1 MDNTTIE
8 GLLAEVDQPSRYLGT
23 EVNRVIKNPETM
35 DLHMVLAFPDLYD
48 IGTSHFG
55 IQILYA
61 LLNKRENIYVE
72 RVFAPAPDMEALLKE
87 KGEPLFSLETRT
99 SLFDFHVVGFSL
111 LYELNYTSILT
122 MLDLAGIPFL
132 SRDRDASHPLVI
144 AGGPCAFNP
153 EPVAEIFDF
162 LIIGDGE
169 EALIQV
175 AEAIGA
181 WRKSGGD
188 REALFTVVEKIPGV
202 YVPSRFEVSYE
213 ALPGT
218 DAIVQIAKPTNP
230 AAAPRV
236 KRAIVPEL
244 TKDSFPEKPVIPFG
258 KPVHD
263 RLRLEISRGCTR
275 GCRFCQASMI
285 YRPVRERSVE
295 DLLALS
301 TESLITTGYN
311 DISLLSLSTGDY
323 EQLADLMR
331 GITSGCCA
339 DGEKV
344 AVSLPSIRAGR
355 LTGELMEI
363 IKNVRKT
370 GFTIAPEAGT
380 QRLRDVINK
389 GITEED
395 IVGTVQSAFELGW
408 TTIKLYFMIGLPT
421 ETFDDLHGIV
431 DLVKKLRGLTRNKR
445 VTINVSVSTF
455 IPKPHSVFQWEG
467 QITRDDAWEKICWL
481 KKSLRMP
488 GVAFKWGSTDISWL
502 EGIWSRGDRRLTSLL
517 IRAWKKGCRLDGWSE
532 YMNLPLW
539 REAVEEEG
547 LDWDLLCRRE
557 RSVDE
562 PLAWDHIDSGISKG
576 YLKKERKRALVA
588 ALTPD
593 CRYGDCSGCGIC
605 DFKTIR
611 PVICGPL
618 PARAFDQAPSPPCEV
633 SFVKYS
639 LTFSKMGSA
648 RFFGHLELV
657 NIVTKAFRR
666 AGLTIEKS
674 HGYNPRPK
682 LTFSD
687 PMPLG
692 MESMEEQCVVS
703 VGSDIS
709 EDEIKDQLNQH
720 LVDGIQI
727 WKVKPFVKT
736 KGQKDET
743 YRYRVQAV
751 SDLFDAHCLSKF
763 MELNNFI
770 IEKKGKKGNIKEVDL
785 KLFVRG
791 GELLSPSQLTIDLK
805 GINGMVI
812 RPDIAVK
819 HIFSLNDDAA
829 AHLGL
834 VKLCR
839 IEEIS

>member
-1 MDNTTIE
+1 MDNTTIQD
-8 GLLAEVDQPSRYLGT
+8 LLTEVAQPSRYLGT
-23 EVNRVIKNPETM
+23 EVNRVVKDPATV

-61 LLNKRENIYVE
+61 LLNKRDGIYAE

-99 SLFDFHVVGFSL
+99 PLSDFHVVGFSL
-111 LYELNYTSILT
+111 LYELNYTSVLT
-122 MLDLAGIPFL
+122 MLDLSGIPFL
-132 SRDRDASHPLVI
+132 AKDRDDSHPLVI

-153 EPVAEIFDF
+153 EPVADIFDF

-169 EALIQV
+169 EALVEV
-175 AEAIGA
+175 AEAIAA
-181 WRKSGGD
+181 WRKGGGD
-188 REALFTVVEKIPGV
+188 KEALFCEVEKIAGV
-202 YVPSRFEVSYE
+202 YVPSRFDVSYE
-213 ALPGT
+213 ALSDSGATVPVVT
-218 DAIVQIAKPTNP
+218 AKNP
-230 AAAPRV
+230 SAPRV

-244 TKDSFPEKPVIPFG
+244 SRDSFPEKPVIPFG

-285 YRPVRERSVE
+285 YRPVRERSVD
-295 DLLALS
+295 DLLSLS

-323 EQLADLMR
+323 EQLAELMR

-395 IVGTVQSAFELGW
+395 IIGTVKSAFELGW

-421 ETFDDLHGIV
+421 ETDEDLQGIV
-431 DLVKKLRGLTRNKR
+431 DLVKTLRGLSRNKR
-445 VTINVSVSTF
+445 AAINVSVSTF

-467 QITRDDAWEKICWL
+467 QITKDEAWEKICWL
-481 KKSLRMP
+481 KESLRMR
-488 GVAFKWGSTDISWL
+488 GVTLKWGSTDISWL

-517 IRAWKKGCRLDGWSE
+517 IRAWEKGCRLDGWSE

-557 RSVDE
+557 RGLDE
-562 PLAWDHIDSGISKG
+562 PLAWDHIDSGVSKG
-576 YLKKERKRALVA
+576 YLKKERARALA
-588 ALTPD
+588 ASLTPD

-611 PVICGPL
+611 PVICDSLAGDALAAKPQPPAPGP
-618 PARAFDQAPSPPCEV
+618 FI
-633 SFVKYS
+633 KYS
-639 LTFSKMGSA
+639 LAYTKLGNA
-648 RFFGHLELV
+648 RYFGHLELV

-674 HGYNPRPK
+674 HGYNPRPR

-692 MESMEEQCVVS
+692 MESMEEQFVVS
-703 VGSDIS
+703 VAS
-709 EDEIKDQLNQH
+709 ELSAGEIKDKLNQH
-720 LVDGIQI
+720 LVEGIEI
-727 WKVKPFVKT
+727 RDIKPFVKI
-736 KGQKDET
+736 KGPKDDT
-743 YRYRVQAV
+743 FRYKVQAR

-791 GELLSPSQLTIDLK
+791 VEIHSPSQLTIDLK
-805 GINGMVI
+805 GIDGVVI
-812 RPDIAVK
+812 RPDLAVK
-819 HIFSLNDDAA
+819 HIFSLTDDAA

-834 VKLCR
+834 VKTCR
-839 IEEIS
+839 IDEVS